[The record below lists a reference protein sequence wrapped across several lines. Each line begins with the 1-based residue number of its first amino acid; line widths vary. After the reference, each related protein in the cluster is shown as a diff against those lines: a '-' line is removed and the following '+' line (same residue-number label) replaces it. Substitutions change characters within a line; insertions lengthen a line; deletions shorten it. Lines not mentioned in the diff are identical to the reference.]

1 MSDKLIEMHV
11 CFRWQSDVLPWKIVV
26 LIFFFSK
33 FQPRFQGIYSYY
45 KESRS
50 GDEVAKVFLLL
61 QALLIE
67 SVVRTLSYGNLSLN
81 HNSK

>member
-11 CFRWQSDVLPWKIVV
+11 CFRWQSDFLPWKIVV
-26 LIFFFSK
+26 LIFFSK
-33 FQPRFQGIYSYY
+33 FQPRSQGIYSYY

-50 GDEVAKVFLLL
+50 GDEVAKVFLLP

-67 SVVRTLSYGNLSLN
+67 SVVRTLRYGNLSLN

>member
-26 LIFFFSK
+26 LIFFSK
-33 FQPRFQGIYSYY
+33 FQPRSQGIYSYY

>member
-11 CFRWQSDVLPWKIVV
+11 CFRWQSDFLPWKIVV
-26 LIFFFSK
+26 LIFFSK
-33 FQPRFQGIYSYY
+33 FQPRSQGIYSYY

>member
-1 MSDKLIEMHV
+1 MSDKLIEMHL
-11 CFRWQSDVLPWKIVV
+11 CFRWQSDVLLWKIVV
-26 LIFFFSK
+26 LIFFSK
-33 FQPRFQGIYSYY
+33 FQPRSQGIYSYY

>member
-26 LIFFFSK
+26 LIFFSK
-33 FQPRFQGIYSYY
+33 FQPRSQGIYSYY

-67 SVVRTLSYGNLSLN
+67 SVVRTLRYGNLSLN

>member
-1 MSDKLIEMHV
+1 MSDKLIEKHV

-26 LIFFFSK
+26 LIFFSK

>member
-11 CFRWQSDVLPWKIVV
+11 CFRWQSDVLPWKIIV
-26 LIFFFSK
+26 LIFFSK
-33 FQPRFQGIYSYY
+33 FQPHSQGIYSYY

>member
-26 LIFFFSK
+26 LIF
-33 FQPRFQGIYSYY
+33 QPRSQGIYSYY

>member
-1 MSDKLIEMHV
+1 MSDKLIEKHV
-11 CFRWQSDVLPWKIVV
+11 CFRWQSDVLHWKIVV
-26 LIFFFSK
+26 LIFFSK
-33 FQPRFQGIYSYY
+33 FQPRSQGIYSYY

>member
-11 CFRWQSDVLPWKIVV
+11 CFRWQSDFLPWKIVV
-26 LIFFFSK
+26 LIFFSK

-45 KESRS
+45 KESRP

>member
-1 MSDKLIEMHV
+1 MEDCSV
-11 CFRWQSDVLPWKIVV
+11 F
-26 LIFFFSK
+26 FFFSK

>member
-26 LIFFFSK
+26 LIFFSK
-33 FQPRFQGIYSYY
+33 FQPRSQGIYSYY

-50 GDEVAKVFLLL
+50 GDEVAKVFLLP

-67 SVVRTLSYGNLSLN
+67 SVVRTLRYGNLSLN